1 MLKPKQKKCIE
12 LLVEGRLKQCEIAET
27 INVSRKT
34 ISEWKR
40 NEEFAAALKSALNLS
55 VRSLAPRAIKT
66 MNELLDSGS
75 ENVRFMAAKDI
86 LDRTGFKPQERVEIS
101 KPIDESIKEM
111 EEYLCSR
118 KSEDT

>member
-12 LLVEGRLKQCEIAET
+12 LLVEGRLKQREIAEA
-27 INVSRKT
+27 INVSEKT
-34 ISEWKR
+34 ISLWKKDT
-40 NEEFAAALKSALNLS
+40 EFTESLNSALSLS

-66 MNELLDSGS
+66 MNELLDSNS

-86 LDRTGFKPQERVEIS
+86 LDRTGFKPQDRIEIS

-118 KSEDT
+118 KSEGT

>member
-12 LLVEGRLKQCEIAET
+12 LLVEGRLKQREIAEA
-27 INVSRKT
+27 INVSEKT
-34 ISEWKR
+34 ISLWKKDT
-40 NEEFAAALKSALNLS
+40 EFTESLNLALNLS

-66 MNELLDSGS
+66 MNELLDSNS

-86 LDRTGFKPQERVEIS
+86 LDRTGFKPQDRIEIS

-118 KSEDT
+118 KSEGT

>member
-12 LLVEGRLKQCEIAET
+12 LLVEGRLKQREIAEA
-27 INVSRKT
+27 INVSEKT
-34 ISEWKR
+34 ISLWKKDTEF
-40 NEEFAAALKSALNLS
+40 NESLNSALSLS

-66 MNELLDSGS
+66 MNELLDSNS

-86 LDRTGFKPQERVEIS
+86 LDRTGFKPQDRIEIS

-118 KSEDT
+118 KSEGT